1 MTVGRRAPGT
11 AQPDWSHHTAQL
23 VKGHRHR
30 HMGHVKA
37 HQTDGA
43 QAVGAHQITPC
54 RWAHH
59 YQNLHHLSY
68 VMAVKM

>member
-11 AQPDWSHHTAQL
+11 AQPDWAHHTAQL
-23 VKGHRHR
+23 VKGHR

-43 QAVGAHQITPC
+43 QAVGAPC
-54 RWAHH
+54 RWAQH

-68 VMAVKM
+68 GMAVEM